1 MNNGVIHNFTR
12 ITEPESRIRTSKSI
26 YKNKNNMTDFQKYI
40 QRYLDQIPLGN
51 WINELQISA
60 DKTIGIYSNL
70 TEEQSN
76 FAYAEGKWTLKGL
89 LLHLSDTERVFQY
102 RILAFARGEKNNLP
116 GFDENEY
123 ANQSFASERT
133 LESLLEEYKLVRKS
147 SQILLE
153 TLQPSALQ
161 NTGTANGHEISVE
174 TIGKLI
180 IGHNYHHL
188 NIIEERYLSKL
199 GWM

>member
-1 MNNGVIHNFTR
+1 
-12 ITEPESRIRTSKSI
+12 
-26 YKNKNNMTDFQKYI
+26 MTDFQKYI
-40 QRYLDQIPLGN
+40 QRYLDQIPSGDWLA
-51 WINELQISA
+51 ELKISEE
-60 DKTIGIYSNL
+60 KTIGIYSNL
-70 TEEQSN
+70 TEEQSK
-76 FAYAEGKWTLKGL
+76 FAYAEGKWTLKEL

-102 RILAFARGEKNNLP
+102 RILALARGDKNNLP

-123 ANQSFASERT
+123 AAQSFANERS
-133 LESLLEEYKLVRKS
+133 LESLLEEYKLVRNS

-153 TLQPSALQ
+153 TMNPIALQ
-161 NTGTANGHEISVE
+161 NIGTANGNEISAE

>member
-1 MNNGVIHNFTR
+1 
-12 ITEPESRIRTSKSI
+12 
-26 YKNKNNMTDFQKYI
+26 MTDFQKYI
-40 QRYLDQIPLGN
+40 QRYLDQIPSSDWLA
-51 WINELQISA
+51 ELKISEE
-60 DKTIGIYSNL
+60 KTVGIYSNL
-70 TEEQSN
+70 TEEQSK
-76 FAYAEGKWTLKGL
+76 FAYAEGKWTLKEL

-102 RILAFARGEKNNLP
+102 RILAFARGDKNNLP

-123 ANQSFASERT
+123 AEKSFASERS

-147 SQILLE
+147 SQILIE
-153 TLQPSALQ
+153 TMNPAALQ
-161 NTGTANGHEISVE
+161 NIGTANDHEISVE
-174 TIGKLI
+174 TIAKLI

>member
-1 MNNGVIHNFTR
+1 
-12 ITEPESRIRTSKSI
+12 
-26 YKNKNNMTDFQKYI
+26 MTDFQKYI
-40 QRYLDQIPLGN
+40 QRYLDLIPSGD
-51 WINELQISA
+51 WSAELIKSEQ
-60 DKTIGIYSNL
+60 KTAGIYSNL
-70 TEEQSN
+70 TEEQSQ
-76 FAYAEGKWTLKGL
+76 FFYAEGKWTLKGV

-102 RILAFARGEKNNLP
+102 RILAIARGEKNNLP

-123 ANQSFASERT
+123 AEKSNANERS
-133 LESLLEEYKLVRKS
+133 LESLLDEYKIVRKS
-147 SQILLE
+147 SKILLE
-153 TLQPSALQ
+153 TMSTDALQ
-161 NTGTANGHEISVE
+161 SIGTANGHEISVE

>member
-1 MNNGVIHNFTR
+1 
-12 ITEPESRIRTSKSI
+12 
-26 YKNKNNMTDFQKYI
+26 MTDFQKYI
-40 QRYLDQIPLGN
+40 QRYLDQVPTGN
-51 WINELQISA
+51 WLAELKISEE
-60 DKTIGIYSNL
+60 KTIGIYSNL
-70 TEEQSN
+70 TEEQSR

-102 RILAFARGEKNNLP
+102 RILAFARGDKNNLP

-123 ANQSFASERT
+123 ANNSFADERT

-153 TLQPSALQ
+153 SLSPSVLQ
-161 NTGTANGHEISVE
+161 NKGIANGNEISVE

-180 IGHNYHHL
+180 VGHNYHHL

>member
-1 MNNGVIHNFTR
+1 
-12 ITEPESRIRTSKSI
+12 
-26 YKNKNNMTDFQKYI
+26 MTDFQKYI
-40 QRYLDQIPLGN
+40 QRYLDKIPSGDWLA
-51 WINELQISA
+51 ELKISEE
-60 DKTIGIYSNL
+60 KTIGIYSNL
-70 TEEQSN
+70 TEEQSK
-76 FAYAEGKWTLKGL
+76 FAYAEGKWTLKEL

-102 RILAFARGEKNNLP
+102 RILALARGDKNNLP

-123 ANQSFASERT
+123 AARSFANERS

-153 TLQPSALQ
+153 TMNPIALQ
-161 NTGTANGHEISVE
+161 NIGTANGNEISAE

>member
-1 MNNGVIHNFTR
+1 
-12 ITEPESRIRTSKSI
+12 
-26 YKNKNNMTDFQKYI
+26 MTYFQKYI
-40 QRYLDQIPLGN
+40 QRYLDQIPSGDWLK
-51 WINELQISA
+51 ELKISQE
-60 DKTIGIYSNL
+60 KTVGIYSNL
-70 TEEQSN
+70 TEEQSK
-76 FAYAEGKWTLKGL
+76 FAYAEGKWTLKEL

-102 RILAFARGEKNNLP
+102 RILALARGDKNNLP

-123 ANQSFASERT
+123 AARSFANERS

-153 TLQPSALQ
+153 TMNPIALQ
-161 NTGTANGHEISVE
+161 NIGTANGNEISAE

>member
-1 MNNGVIHNFTR
+1 
-12 ITEPESRIRTSKSI
+12 
-26 YKNKNNMTDFQKYI
+26 MTDFQKYI
-40 QRYLDQIPLGN
+40 QRYLDQVPTGDLLA
-51 WINELQISA
+51 ELKISEE
-60 DKTIGIYSNL
+60 KTIGIYSNL
-70 TEEQSN
+70 TEEQSR

-102 RILAFARGEKNNLP
+102 RILAFARGDKNNLP

-123 ANQSFASERT
+123 ANNSFADERT
-133 LESLLEEYKLVRKS
+133 PESLVEEYKLVRKS

-153 TLQPSALQ
+153 SLSPSALQ
-161 NTGTANGHEISVE
+161 NKGIANGNEISVE

-180 IGHNYHHL
+180 VGHNYHHL